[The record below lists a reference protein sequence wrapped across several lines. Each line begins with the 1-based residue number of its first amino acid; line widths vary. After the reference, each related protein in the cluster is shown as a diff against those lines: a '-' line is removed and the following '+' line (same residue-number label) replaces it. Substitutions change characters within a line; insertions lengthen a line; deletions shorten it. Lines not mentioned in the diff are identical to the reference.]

1 MSKFNEKR
9 DLTTRDIFYR
19 ICVAIAA
26 ILLVVYFM
34 PREGRSAYQ
43 FDLGR
48 PWRYSQLIATFDFP
62 IYKSDEVIKKEQDSV
77 MHLFEPYF
85 EMNQS
90 VEEEQIAKF
99 RKDFAQMEQNGIP
112 AYYKSYI
119 EQKLHTLYRNG
130 IVPPDDYNRLQD
142 DSISAIRIFTAN
154 QSVIHPITDVFS
166 HKTAYKFFFETDD
179 TARYDRLK
187 LQRCNLDRYIV
198 SNLLFDRKKSEE
210 QKKDLL
216 GSISYA
222 SGMVLSGQKIIDRGE
237 IVTQDTYNI
246 LASYLKES
254 QQRTDSTKEE
264 AYLLVGQILCVS
276 LIFICLML
284 YFTLFRKDYLEK
296 GKSVLLLL
304 TMVVVFPILSSLL
317 VSQNLFSI
325 YIVPFTMAPIFIRVF
340 MDSRTAFVMHTTVVL
355 LCAISLKYP
364 YEFVSTQL
372 VSGMVAIYSLRELSQ
387 RSQLLRTALIVTVT
401 SIAFY
406 FSLDLMHE
414 KDLGNLEYSIY
425 IYLIINGILLLFAYP
440 LMFLIEKLF
449 GFTSNVTLVELSNT
463 NNELMRRMSE
473 VAPGTFQHS
482 MQVANL
488 ATEVANKIDAKGQLV
503 RTGAMYHDIGKIC
516 NPAYF
521 TENQSG
527 VNPHDQLTLVES
539 ARIII
544 SHISDGLKLADKY
557 NLPEVIK
564 GFIATHHGTGKTKY
578 FYISFKNKY
587 PDEEIDESLFTYPG
601 PNPQTKEQAI
611 LMMADAVEASS
622 RSLKEYTEES
632 ISNLVDMIIDAQIA
646 DGAFKNC
653 PITFQDITT
662 AKEVFKEKLKTIYHT
677 RISYPEL
684 NKKEEKKEERH
695 DTGNPSPTA

>member
-1 MSKFNEKR
+1 MNKFNEKKN
-9 DLTTRDIFYR
+9 LNARDIFYR
-19 ICVAIAA
+19 ICVGIAA

-62 IYKSDEVIKKEQDSV
+62 IYKSDELIKKEQDSV

-85 EMNQS
+85 EINQS
-90 VEEEQIAKF
+90 VEEEQVAKF
-99 RKDFAQMEQNGIP
+99 RKDFAQMEKSGIP
-112 AYYKSYI
+112 YYYKGYI
-119 EQKLHTLYRNG
+119 EQKLRTLYQNG
-130 IVPPDDYNRLQD
+130 IVQPDDYNRLVD
-142 DSISAIRIFTAN
+142 DSITAIRIFTAN
-154 QSVIHPITDVFS
+154 QSVIRPTKDIYS
-166 HKTAYKFFFETDD
+166 HKSAYKFFFETDD

-187 LQRCNLDRYIV
+187 LQKCNLDRYIV
-198 SNLLFDRKKSEE
+198 SNLLFDQKKSEE

-216 GSISYA
+216 SSISYA
-222 SGMVLSGQKIIDRGE
+222 SGMVMSGQKIIDRGD
-237 IVTQDTYNI
+237 IVTQETYNI

-254 QQRTDSTKEE
+254 KQRIDSTKQE
-264 AYLLVGQILCVS
+264 AYLLVGQILCVA
-276 LIFICLML
+276 LIFLCMML
-284 YFTLFRKDYLEK
+284 YFSLFRKDYLEK

-304 TMVVVFPILSSLL
+304 TMLVIFPVLSSIL
-317 VSQNLFSI
+317 VDQNLFSV
-325 YIVPFTMAPIFIRVF
+325 YIIPFTMAPIFIRVF
-340 MDSRTAFVMHTTVVL
+340 MDSRTAFVMHTVIIL
-355 LCAISLKYP
+355 LCAVSLKYP
-364 YEFVSTQL
+364 YEFVATQL
-372 VSGMVAIYSLRELSQ
+372 VAGMVAIYSLRELSQ

-401 SIAFY
+401 SLVFY

-414 KDLGNLEYSIY
+414 KEIDNLEYNIY
-425 IYLIINGILLLFAYP
+425 IYLIINGVLLLFAYP

-449 GFTSNVTLVELSNT
+449 GFTSNVTLVELSNI
-463 NNELMRRMSE
+463 NNDLMRRMSE

-488 ATEVANKIDAKGQLV
+488 ATEVANKIDAKAQLV

-527 VNPHDQLTLVES
+527 VNPHDQLSLIES

-544 SHISDGLKLADKY
+544 SHIPDGLKMADKY

-564 GFIATHHGTGKTKY
+564 GFIATHHGRGKTKY
-578 FYISFKNKY
+578 FYISYKNKF
-587 PDEEIDESLFTYPG
+587 PDEEVDENLFTYPG

-622 RSLKEYTEES
+622 RSLKDYTEES
-632 ISNLVDMIIDAQIA
+632 ISNLVEMIIDAQIA

-684 NKKEEKKEERH
+684 HKKEENN
-695 DTGNPSPTA
+695 DTGNKESAR

>member
-1 MSKFNEKR
+1 MSLFNGKKK
-9 DLTTRDIFYR
+9 LNARDIFYR
-19 ICVAIAA
+19 ICVGIAA

-77 MHLFEPYF
+77 MQLFEPYF
-85 EMNQS
+85 EINLS

-99 RKDFAQMEQNGIP
+99 RKDFALMEKIGVP
-112 AYYKSYI
+112 SYYKGYI
-119 EQKLHTLYRNG
+119 EEKLRNLYKNG
-130 IVPPDDYNRLQD
+130 IVQPDDYNRLTD
-142 DSISAIRIFTAN
+142 DSITAIRIFTAN
-154 QSVIHPITDVFS
+154 QSVIRPIKEVYS
-166 HKTAYKFFFETDD
+166 HKSAYKYFFETED
-179 TARYDRLK
+179 TARYNRLK
-187 LQRCNLDRYIV
+187 LQKCNLNRYIV
-198 SNLLFDRKKSEE
+198 SNLLFDQKKSEE

-216 GSISYA
+216 NSISYA
-222 SGMVLSGQKIIDRGE
+222 SGMVMSGQKIIDRGD
-237 IVTQDTYNI
+237 IITQDTYNI

-254 QQRTDSTKEE
+254 QQRTGTSKQE
-264 AYLLVGQILCVS
+264 AYLLVGQFLCVS
-276 LIFICLML
+276 LVFLCMML

-304 TMVVVFPILSSLL
+304 TLVVIFPILSS
-317 VSQNLFSI
+317 VIVAQNLFSV

-340 MDSRTAFVMHTTVVL
+340 MDSRTAFVMHVIIIL
-355 LCAISLKYP
+355 LCAVSLKYP

-372 VSGMVAIYSLRELSQ
+372 VAGMVAIYSLRELSQ

-401 SIAFY
+401 SLFFY
-406 FSLDLMHE
+406 FSMDLIHE
-414 KDLGNLEYSIY
+414 KELNNLEYNIY
-425 IYLIINGILLLFAYP
+425 IYLTINGILLLFAYP

-449 GFTSNVTLVELSNT
+449 GFTSNVTLVELSNI
-463 NNELMRRMSE
+463 NNELMRHMSE

-488 ATEVANKIDAKGQLV
+488 ASEVANKIDAKSQLV
-503 RTGAMYHDIGKIC
+503 RTGAMYHDIGKTC

-527 VNPHDQLTLVES
+527 VNPHDKLTLIES

-544 SHISDGLKLADKY
+544 SHIPDGLKLADKY

-564 GFIATHHGTGKTKY
+564 GFIATHHGMGKTKY
-578 FYISFKNKY
+578 FYISYKNKY
-587 PDEEIDESLFTYPG
+587 PDEEVDESLFTYPG

-622 RSLKEYTEES
+622 RSLKEYTEEN
-632 ISNLVDMIIDAQIA
+632 ISNLVDLIIDAQIA
-646 DGAFKNC
+646 DGAFTNC
-653 PITFQDITT
+653 PITFRDITT

-684 NKKEEKKEERH
+684 KKKEDNNESENKE
-695 DTGNPSPTA
+695 TTPGMG

>member
-1 MSKFNEKR
+1 MNKFNEKKN
-9 DLTTRDIFYR
+9 LNARDIFYR
-19 ICVAIAA
+19 ICVGIAA

-62 IYKSDEVIKKEQDSV
+62 IYKSDELIKKEQDSV

-85 EMNQS
+85 EINQS
-90 VEEEQIAKF
+90 VEEEQVAKF
-99 RKDFAQMEQNGIP
+99 RKDFAQMEKSGIP
-112 AYYKSYI
+112 YYYKGYI
-119 EQKLHTLYRNG
+119 EQKLRTLYQNG
-130 IVPPDDYNRLQD
+130 IVQPDDYNRLVD
-142 DSISAIRIFTAN
+142 DSITAIRIFTAN
-154 QSVIHPITDVFS
+154 QSVIRPTKDIYS
-166 HKTAYKFFFETDD
+166 HKSAYKFFFETDD

-187 LQRCNLDRYIV
+187 LQKCNLDRYIV
-198 SNLLFDRKKSEE
+198 SNLLFDQKKSEE

-216 GSISYA
+216 SSISYA
-222 SGMVLSGQKIIDRGE
+222 SGMVMSGQKIIDRGD
-237 IVTQDTYNI
+237 IVTQETYNI

-254 QQRTDSTKEE
+254 KQRIDSTKQE
-264 AYLLVGQILCVS
+264 AYLLVGQILCVA
-276 LIFICLML
+276 LIFLCMML
-284 YFTLFRKDYLEK
+284 YFSLFRKDYLEK

-304 TMVVVFPILSSLL
+304 TMLVIFPVLSSIL
-317 VSQNLFSI
+317 VEQNLFSV
-325 YIVPFTMAPIFIRVF
+325 YIIPFTMAPIFIRVF
-340 MDSRTAFVMHTTVVL
+340 MDSRTAFVMHTVIIL
-355 LCAISLKYP
+355 LCAVSLKYP
-364 YEFVSTQL
+364 YEFVATQL
-372 VSGMVAIYSLRELSQ
+372 VAGMVAIYSLRELSQ

-401 SIAFY
+401 SLVFY

-414 KDLGNLEYSIY
+414 KEIDNLEYNIY
-425 IYLIINGILLLFAYP
+425 IYLIINGVLLLFAYP

-449 GFTSNVTLVELSNT
+449 GFTSNVTLVELSNI
-463 NNELMRRMSE
+463 NNDLMRRMSE

-488 ATEVANKIDAKGQLV
+488 ATEVANKIDAKAQLV

-527 VNPHDQLTLVES
+527 VNPHDQLSLIES

-544 SHISDGLKLADKY
+544 SHIPDGLKMADKY

-564 GFIATHHGTGKTKY
+564 GFIATHHGRGKTKY
-578 FYISFKNKY
+578 FYISYKNKY
-587 PDEEIDESLFTYPG
+587 PDEEVDENLFTYPG

-622 RSLKEYTEES
+622 RSLKDYTEES
-632 ISNLVDMIIDAQIA
+632 ISNLVEMIIDAQIA

-684 NKKEEKKEERH
+684 HKKEENN
-695 DTGNPSPTA
+695 DTGNKESAR

>member
-1 MSKFNEKR
+1 MSKFNEKKN
-9 DLTTRDIFYR
+9 LNARDIFYR
-19 ICVAIAA
+19 ICVGIAA

-62 IYKSDEVIKKEQDSV
+62 IYKSNEVIKKEQDSV

-85 EMNQS
+85 EINQS

-99 RKDFAQMEQNGIP
+99 RKDFTKMERQGIP
-112 AYYKSYI
+112 AYYKGYI
-119 EQKLHTLYRNG
+119 EQKLRTIYQNG
-130 IVPPDDYNRLQD
+130 VVQPDDYTKLTD
-142 DSISAIRIFTAN
+142 DSITAIRIFTAN
-154 QSVIHPITDVFS
+154 QSVIRPTKEIYS
-166 HKTAYKFFFETDD
+166 HKTAYKFFFETED

-187 LQRCNLDRYIV
+187 LQKCNLDRYIV
-198 SNLLFDRKKSEE
+198 SNLLFDEKKSEE

-216 GSISYA
+216 NSISYA
-222 SGMVLSGQKIIDRGE
+222 SGMVMSGQKIIDRGD
-237 IVTQDTYNI
+237 IVTQETYNI

-254 QQRTDSTKEE
+254 QQRIDSSKQE
-264 AYLLVGQILCVS
+264 AYLLVGQILCVA
-276 LIFICLML
+276 LIFMCMLL
-284 YFTLFRKDYLEK
+284 YFSLFRRDYLEK

-304 TMVVVFPILSSLL
+304 TMVVVFPVLSSIL
-317 VSQNLFSI
+317 VSQNLFSV
-325 YIVPFTMAPIFIRVF
+325 YIIPFTMAPIFIRVF
-340 MDSRTAFVMHTTVVL
+340 MDSRTAFVMHAVIIL
-355 LCAISLKYP
+355 LCAVSLKYP
-364 YEFVSTQL
+364 YEFVATQL
-372 VSGMVAIYSLRELSQ
+372 VAGMVAIYSLRELSQ
-387 RSQLLRTALIVTVT
+387 RSQLLRTALIVTIT
-401 SIAFY
+401 SLVFY

-414 KDLGNLEYSIY
+414 KEVNNLEYNIY

-449 GFTSNVTLVELSNT
+449 GFTSNVTLVELSNI
-463 NNELMRRMSE
+463 NNDLMRRMSE

-488 ATEVANKIDAKGQLV
+488 ATEVANKIDAKAQLV
-503 RTGAMYHDIGKIC
+503 RTGAMYHDIGKTC

-521 TENQSG
+521 TENQNG
-527 VNPHDQLTLVES
+527 VNPHDQLSLIES

-544 SHISDGLKLADKY
+544 NHVTDGLKLADKY

-564 GFIATHHGTGKTKY
+564 GFIATHHGKGKTKY
-578 FYISFKNKY
+578 FYISYKNQY
-587 PDEEIDESLFTYPG
+587 PDEEVDESLFTYPG

-622 RSLKEYTEES
+622 RSLKDYTEES
-632 ISNLVDMIIDAQIA
+632 ISNLVDAIIDAQIM
-646 DGAFKNC
+646 DSAFTNC
-653 PITFQDITT
+653 PITFQDIST

-684 NKKEEKKEERH
+684 NKKAKANESSDKEAAH
-695 DTGNPSPTA
+695 

>member
-1 MSKFNEKR
+1 MNKFNEKKN
-9 DLTTRDIFYR
+9 LNARDIFYR
-19 ICVAIAA
+19 ICVGIAA

-62 IYKSDEVIKKEQDSV
+62 IYKSDELIKKEQDSV

-85 EMNQS
+85 EINQS
-90 VEEEQIAKF
+90 VEEEQVAKF
-99 RKDFAQMEQNGIP
+99 RKDFAQMEKSGIP
-112 AYYKSYI
+112 YYYKGYI
-119 EQKLHTLYRNG
+119 EQKLRTLYQNG
-130 IVPPDDYNRLQD
+130 IVQPDDYNRLVD
-142 DSISAIRIFTAN
+142 DSITTIRIFTAN
-154 QSVIHPITDVFS
+154 QSVIRPTKDIYS
-166 HKTAYKFFFETDD
+166 HKSAYKFFFETDD

-187 LQRCNLDRYIV
+187 LQKCNLDRYIV
-198 SNLLFDRKKSEE
+198 SNLLFDQKKSEE

-216 GSISYA
+216 SSISYA
-222 SGMVLSGQKIIDRGE
+222 SGMVMSGQKIIDRGD
-237 IVTQDTYNI
+237 IVTQETYNI

-254 QQRTDSTKEE
+254 KQRIDSTKQE
-264 AYLLVGQILCVS
+264 AYLLVGQILCVA
-276 LIFICLML
+276 LIFLCMML
-284 YFTLFRKDYLEK
+284 YFSLFRKDYLEK

-304 TMVVVFPILSSLL
+304 TMLVIFPVLSSIL
-317 VSQNLFSI
+317 VDQNLFSV
-325 YIVPFTMAPIFIRVF
+325 YIIPFTMAPIFIRVF
-340 MDSRTAFVMHTTVVL
+340 MDSRTAFVMHTVIIL
-355 LCAISLKYP
+355 LCAVSLKYP
-364 YEFVSTQL
+364 YEFVATQL
-372 VSGMVAIYSLRELSQ
+372 VAGMVAIYSLRELSQ

-401 SIAFY
+401 SLVFY

-414 KDLGNLEYSIY
+414 KEIDNLEYNIY
-425 IYLIINGILLLFAYP
+425 IYLIINGVLLLFAYP

-449 GFTSNVTLVELSNT
+449 GFTSNVTLVELSNI
-463 NNELMRRMSE
+463 NNDLMRRMSE

-488 ATEVANKIDAKGQLV
+488 ATEVANKIDAKAQLV

-527 VNPHDQLTLVES
+527 VNPHDQLSLIES

-544 SHISDGLKLADKY
+544 SHIPDGLKMADKY

-564 GFIATHHGTGKTKY
+564 GFIATHHGRGKTKY
-578 FYISFKNKY
+578 FYISYKNKY
-587 PDEEIDESLFTYPG
+587 PDEEVDENLFTYPG

-622 RSLKEYTEES
+622 RSLKDYTEES
-632 ISNLVDMIIDAQIA
+632 ISNLVEMIIDAQIA

-662 AKEVFKEKLKTIYHT
+662 AKEVFKEKLKTIYHP

-684 NKKEEKKEERH
+684 HKKEENNDTDNKESAR
-695 DTGNPSPTA
+695 